1 MKLLKVADL
10 SLQVLITAIGLTW
23 LIITDG
29 GYHFIYIYFVLG
41 GWQVLSFLIHLF
53 SEANWKSN
61 VQRKGY
67 GLTLCWILVIGLVGY
82 LLLLLEV
89 PLILF
94 YLIGLIL
101 VSPIMATWYFIISVR
116 ELQTI
121 RNRELVHLK

>member
-53 SEANWKSN
+53 QK
-61 VQRKGY
+61 
-67 GLTLCWILVIGLVGY
+67 
-82 LLLLLEV
+82 
-89 PLILF
+89 
-94 YLIGLIL
+94 
-101 VSPIMATWYFIISVR
+101 
-116 ELQTI
+116 QTG
-121 RNRELVHLK
+121 